1 MTLGI
6 SRGGRQKYALGK
18 NQTKIKPGAGE
29 VDQQVKALAAL
40 PDDQRSIN
48 PQDICGKER
57 TECAKL
63 APDFSMHA
71 VASRRP
77 YRILIPLCLK
87 GKT

>member
-1 MTLGI
+1 MHW
-6 SRGGRQKYALGK
+6 KK
-18 NQTKIKPGAGE
+18 NQAKIKPGAGE
-29 VDQQVKALAAL
+29 VDQQVKALAAE
-40 PDDQRSIN
+40 PDGQRSTN

-63 APDFSMHA
+63 SPDFSMHA

>member
-6 SRGGRQKYALGK
+6 SRGGRQKYALKK

-29 VDQQVKALAAL
+29 VDQQVKALAAES
-40 PDDQRSIN
+40 DDPRSIN
-48 PQDICGKER
+48 PEDICGKER

-63 APDFSMHA
+63 SPDFSMHT
-71 VASRRP
+71 VASTRP
-77 YRILIPLCLK
+77 NRILILLCLK